1 MTPAYAKSNLQSTRQ
16 FRPLRWGLGIVLA
29 YYAAALCADFLAP
42 YDYRAQM
49 RQEPFAPPTTIHFRD
64 LQGGWHWR
72 PFIYA
77 QRLSDPLTR
86 GYTEDRSRA
95 YPLELFAPGY
105 AYKFLGV
112 FQTNHHL
119 FGVVGA
125 ASLQQ
130 TPRLHLLGTDE
141 VGRDRWSRLL
151 MAARFSLLTG
161 PLGTLCTGLLGILLG
176 CVAGYAGGWIEA
188 VLMRVTDAVL
198 ALPSLVLILAA
209 RAAFPLE
216 LPTARAAILLIGIFT
231 VLGWAEMARLARGLV
246 LELRQREF
254 VLAAVSLGASPARVL
269 WRHVLPNA
277 ARPLLVQLLLLLP
290 VLLLAETSLSFL
302 GVGLQEPEASWGSM
316 LATAADVSLL
326 QQGQAGVLLAPAWA
340 IMGFVLGVRLLAG
353 GLSEATPRQ

>member
-1 MTPAYAKSNLQSTRQ
+1 MTRAYAKPKQLSRRPFRQ
-16 FRPLRWGLGIVLA
+16 LHWGLVIVLV

-42 YDYRAQM
+42 YDYRAQV

-64 LQGGWHWR
+64 TQGSWHWR

-77 QRLSDPLTR
+77 QHLRDPLTR
-86 GYTEDRSRA
+86 SYAEDTSRA
-95 YPLELFAPGY
+95 YPLALFAPGY

-112 FQTNHHL
+112 FQTKRHL
-119 FGVVGA
+119 FGVISTDGSQDA
-125 ASLQQ
+125 
-130 TPRLHLLGTDE
+130 PRLHLLGTDE

-151 MAARFSLLTG
+151 IATRFSLLTG
-161 PLGTLCTGLLGILLG
+161 PLGTLCAGLLGVLLG
-176 CVAGYAGGWIEA
+176 CVAGYAGGWLEA
-188 VLMRVTDAVL
+188 VLMRLTDAVL

-216 LPTARAAILLIGIFT
+216 LPAARAAMLLIGIFT

-254 VLAAVSLGASPARVL
+254 VLAAISLGASPARVL

-290 VLLLAETSLSFL
+290 VFLLAETSLSFL
-302 GVGLQEPEASWGSM
+302 GVGLQEPEASWGGM
-316 LATAADVSLL
+316 LATVADVNLL
-326 QQGQAGVLLAPAWA
+326 QQGQAGVLLTPAWA
-340 IMGFVLGVRLLAG
+340 IMGFVLGVRLLAN
-353 GLSEATPRQ
+353 GLSETPS

>member
-1 MTPAYAKSNLQSTRQ
+1 MTLVYAKSTAPGVRHRSQ
-16 FRPLRWGLGIVLA
+16 WHYGLIIVLA

-42 YDYRAQM
+42 YDYRAQV
-49 RQEPFAPPTTIHFRD
+49 RQEPFAPSTTIHFRD
-64 LQGGWHWR
+64 PQGGWHWR

-77 QRLSDPLTR
+77 QRLRDPLTR
-86 GYTEDRSRA
+86 SYGEDTQRA

-105 AYKFLGV
+105 AYNFFGV
-112 FQTNHHL
+112 WQTNRHL
-119 FGVVGA
+119 FSVRRSG
-125 ASLQQ
+125 LEE

-151 MAARFSLLTG
+151 VAARFSLLTG
-161 PLGTLCTGLLGILLG
+161 PLGTLCAGLLGVLLG

-188 VLMRVTDAVL
+188 ALMRLTDAVL

-216 LPTARAAILLIGIFT
+216 LPTARAALLLVGIFT

-254 VLAAVSLGASPARVL
+254 VLAAISLGASPVRVL
-269 WRHVLPNA
+269 WRHLLPNA

-290 VLLLAETSLSFL
+290 VFLLAETSLSFL
-302 GVGLQEPEASWGSM
+302 GVGLQEPEASWGGM
-316 LATAADVSLL
+316 LAAAADVSLL
-326 QQGQAGVLLAPAWA
+326 QQAQAWVLLAPAWA

-353 GLSEATPRQ
+353 GLSATTREQ